1 MPEQKSNFW
10 LNPEFEPKRQFRYLV
25 ELTIGGQNL
34 QFLAKSID
42 RPSYTISSN
51 PHQFFNH
58 TFHYPGR
65 ITWESIDLTL
75 VDPVS
80 PNGAKILYEYLSS
93 IGIEK
98 PTSVNAAIGT
108 TITKESAT
116 SALGNLVIKE
126 MGARLTRET
135 ASRQPETVVIG
146 NWQFLNAYLTDVN
159 FGSQDYGSEDMVEIS
174 LTVQYDWAEYQ
185 RGDVQARGS

>member
-126 MGARLTRET
+126 MGTRPG
-135 ASRQPETVVIG
+135 SPETVVVG
-146 NWQFLNAYLTDVN
+146 NWQFLNAFLTSVN
-159 FGSQDYGSEDMVEIS
+159 FGNHTYAEEGMID
-174 LTVQYDWAEYQ
+174 LTLSVQYDWAEYQ
-185 RGDVQARGS
+185 RGPVQARGS

>member
-126 MGARLTRET
+126 MGTRPG
-135 ASRQPETVVIG
+135 SPETVVVG
-146 NWQFLNAYLTDVN
+146 NWQFLNAFLTSVN
-159 FGSQDYGSEDMVEIS
+159 FGNHTYAEEGMID
-174 LTVQYDWAEYQ
+174 LTLSVQYDWAEYQ